1 MYIWVSTLFQMS
13 RSARAKLKA
22 SVLEGMKYYNATWK
36 PVRKNFQ
43 TPKEEDDEKV
53 AHKNAEKEFLKNMDN
68 LTLEQFLQGP
78 KPHKVSS
85 FDPEVQKFVDNL
97 KNEKGFKFIGFSDV
111 ITYIKESGT
120 EEQMQAI
127 WEHPFGSAALLYKI
141 EGLPALIIAG
151 PDIELN
157 DSIRN
162 RIPANRHRKETTYG
176 VTG

>member
-13 RSARAKLKA
+13 RSARRKLKDA
-22 SVLEGMKYYNATWK
+22 VLEGMKYYNAKWK
-36 PVRKNFQ
+36 ATGEALSEQ
-43 TPKEEDDEKV
+43 
-53 AHKNAEKEFLKNMDN
+53 EFSENMDQMS
-68 LTLEQFLQGP
+68 LEEFLQGP

-85 FDPEVQKFVDNL
+85 FDPEVQKFVSNL

-111 ITYIKESGT
+111 ITYIKESGSDD
-120 EEQMQAI
+120 QMQAI
-127 WEHPFGSAALLYKI
+127 WEHPFGSAALLYKV

-162 RIPANRHRKETTYG
+162 RIPANRHRKETTIG